1 MPTAFFAG
9 RFDPI
14 TNGHLDIAR
23 RAAGLFAQVV
33 VGVEASGNRGVVGPV
48 TLFDTEERVSFFREA
63 IKDCPNVKVLPYS
76 GLTVDFARKQGA
88 TILIRAMRGG
98 TDFETEFDQALMNRR
113 MAPEIESVYLITRL
127 EFLFISASRI
137 REVARLGYD
146 VSGLVPEQ
154 VALALKQK
162 FGQS

>member
-14 TNGHLDIAR
+14 TNGHLDIAE
-23 RAAGLFAQVV
+23 RAARLFDQVV
-33 VGVEASGNRGVVGPV
+33 VGVEQSGNRGAVGPI
-48 TLFDTEERVSFFREA
+48 TLFDTEERVEFFRA
-63 IKDCPNVKVLPYS
+63 AVKHHPNVKVLPYS
-76 GLTVDFARKQGA
+76 GLTVDFARRQGA
-88 TILIRAMRGG
+88 SILIRAMRGG

-127 EFLFISASRI
+127 EHLFISASRI

-154 VALALKQK
+154 VALALKKK
-162 FGQS
+162 FGQA

>member
-14 TNGHLDIAR
+14 TNGHLDIVK
-23 RAAGLFAQVV
+23 RAARLFDQVV
-33 VGVEASGNRGVVGPV
+33 VGVEQSGNRGVGGPV
-48 TLFDTEERVSFFREA
+48 TLFDTEERVGFFREA
-63 IKDCPNVKVLPYS
+63 IRDENNVKVLPYS
-76 GLTVDFARKQGA
+76 GLTVDFARQQGA
-88 TILIRAMRGG
+88 TILLRSMRGG

-127 EFLFISASRI
+127 EHLFISASRI

-146 VSGLVPEQ
+146 VSGLVPEH
-154 VALALKQK
+154 VATALKQK
-162 FGQS
+162 FGQG

>member
-14 TNGHLDIAR
+14 TNGHLDIAK
-23 RAAGLFAQVV
+23 RAADLFEQLV
-33 VGVEASGNRGVVGPV
+33 VGVEASGNRGVGGPT

-63 IKDCPNVKVLPYS
+63 VKDHPNVKVLSYS
-76 GLTVDFARKQGA
+76 GLTVVFARQHGA
-88 TILIRAMRGG
+88 TILIRSMRGG
-98 TDFETEFDQALMNRR
+98 TDFEQEFDQALMNRR

-127 EFLFISASRI
+127 EWLFISASRI

-146 VSGLVPEQ
+146 VSGLVPEH
-154 VALALKQK
+154 VALALRTK

>member
-14 TNGHLDIAR
+14 TNGHLDIAL
-23 RAAGLFAQVV
+23 RAADLFEEVV
-33 VGVEASGNRGVVGPV
+33 VGVEQSGNRGVGGPT
-48 TLFDTEERVSFFREA
+48 TLFDTEERVGFFREA
-63 IKDCPNVKVLPYS
+63 VKHCPNVKVLPYS
-76 GLTVDFARKQGA
+76 GLTVDFAREQGA

-127 EFLFISASRI
+127 EWLFISASRI

-146 VSGLVPEQ
+146 VSGLVPEN
-154 VALALKQK
+154 VALALKKK
-162 FGQS
+162 FSQS

>member
-1 MPTAFFAG
+1 
-9 RFDPI
+9 
-14 TNGHLDIAR
+14 
-23 RAAGLFAQVV
+23 
-33 VGVEASGNRGVVGPV
+33 SRGPLSPR
-48 TLFDTEERVSFFREA
+48 TLFDTEERVERFREA
-63 IKDCPNVKVLPYS
+63 VKHCPNVKVLPYS

-127 EFLFISASRI
+127 EWLFISASRI

-146 VSGLVPEQ
+146 VSGLVPEN
-154 VALALKQK
+154 VALALKKK
-162 FGQS
+162 FGQA

>member
-14 TNGHLDIAR
+14 TNGHLDIAE
-23 RAAGLFAQVV
+23 RAARLFEQVV
-33 VGVEASGNRGVVGPV
+33 VGVEQSGNRGAVGPI
-48 TLFDTEERVSFFREA
+48 TLFDTEERVEFFRRA
-63 IKDCPNVKVLPYS
+63 IKHCPNVTVLPYS
-76 GLTVDFARKQGA
+76 GLTVDFAREQGA
-88 TILIRAMRGG
+88 SILIRAMRGG

-127 EFLFISASRI
+127 EHLFISASRI

-146 VSGLVPEQ
+146 VSGLVPEH
-154 VALALKQK
+154 VAKALKQK
-162 FGQS
+162 FGQG

>member
-14 TNGHLDIAR
+14 TNGHLDIAE
-23 RAAGLFAQVV
+23 RAARLFDQVV
-33 VGVEASGNRGVVGPV
+33 VGVEQSGNRGAVGPI
-48 TLFDTEERVSFFREA
+48 TLFDTEERVEFFRA
-63 IKDCPNVKVLPYS
+63 AVKHHPNVKVLPYS
-76 GLTVDFARKQGA
+76 GLTVDFARRQGA
-88 TILIRAMRGG
+88 SILIRAMRGG

-127 EFLFISASRI
+127 EHLFVSASRI

-154 VALALKQK
+154 VALALKKK
-162 FGQS
+162 FGQA

>member
-14 TNGHLDIAR
+14 TNGHLDIAV
-23 RAAGLFAQVV
+23 RAAALFEHVV
-33 VGVEASGNRGVVGPV
+33 VGVEASGNRGVGGPT
-48 TLFDTEERVSFFREA
+48 TLFNTEERVGFFKQA
-63 IKDCPNVKVLPYS
+63 VNDCPNIQVLPYS
-76 GLTVDFARKQGA
+76 GLTVDFARENGA

-127 EFLFISASRI
+127 DWWFSSASRI

-146 VSGLVPEQ
+146 VSGLVPEH

>member
-14 TNGHLDIAR
+14 TNGHLDIAE
-23 RAAGLFAQVV
+23 RAARLFDMVV
-33 VGVEASGNRGVVGPV
+33 VGVEQSGNRGALGPT
-48 TLFDTEERVSFFREA
+48 TLFDTEERVEFFRKA
-63 IKDCPNVKVLPYS
+63 VKHCPNVKVLPYS

-98 TDFETEFDQALMNRR
+98 TDFETEFDQALMKRR

-127 EFLFISASRI
+127 EHLFISASRI

-146 VSGLVPEQ
+146 VSGLVPDHVA
-154 VALALKQK
+154 VALKKK
-162 FGQS
+162 FGQA

>member
-14 TNGHLDIAR
+14 TNGHLDIAV
-23 RAAGLFAQVV
+23 RAAALFEHVV
-33 VGVEASGNRGVVGPV
+33 VGVEASGNRGVGGPT
-48 TLFDTEERVSFFREA
+48 TLFNTEERVGFFKQA
-63 IKDCPNVKVLPYS
+63 VNDCPNIQVLPYS
-76 GLTVDFARKQGA
+76 GLTVDFARENGA

-127 EFLFISASRI
+127 EWLFISASRI

-146 VSGLVPEQ
+146 VSGLVPEH